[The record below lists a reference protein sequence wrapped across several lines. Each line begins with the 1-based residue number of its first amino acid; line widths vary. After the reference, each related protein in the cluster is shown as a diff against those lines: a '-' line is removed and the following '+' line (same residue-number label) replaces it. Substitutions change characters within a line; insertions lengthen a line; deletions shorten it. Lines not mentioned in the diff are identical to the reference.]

1 MLNQTMNPAQ
11 LEQISQACADWFWKF
26 GRQRKEPFEVPIGT
40 WLDAV
45 CRIRDRARTMDRAG
59 QNPKPCMAIWGPS
72 QTGKSTLLSGY
83 LDAPDDPLGE
93 HSALKWHDAEPVRFV
108 IGSDKSD
115 RVLVLNPFN
124 LGSDASGCVSRFV
137 LCDSVPDPAHPV
149 EVLLASEAQI
159 MHALA
164 VGYESECEEKNSR
177 GETIA
182 TNWDGDS
189 LHVLLEKF
197 RPTGPALPEAYEKLH
212 ALAQTIDL
220 LILSQHGD
228 RGRYSNLN
236 LQWEKVL
243 RPQLL
248 SAPGL
253 LSSVKAVR
261 DFACEFFWDSWASL
275 NQLYDRLAAKREEVA
290 RLWGDSPV
298 RCSYGVAM
306 LLLDIDAYKHCAKY
320 GGTEICYNSANGAVP
335 LGKGEGQR
343 LFNSADDFG
352 YFQGLVWELRIPI
365 RREVLAPRAPVLCD
379 LLDKADLLDFPGV
392 ANAYGAAEKRTD
404 EQIAGSL
411 LIGLTEIL
419 KRGKTASIVVSRA
432 RSLDIDGFSL
442 LMRVSKFPAQPKQ
455 LNTGI
460 RSWLQAFGQS
470 WPPQNKAMPL
480 NLVLTF
486 GAKLVNDVIQSGIRN
501 GLDASFGQ
509 LKDLGTLTDP
519 KAVTTFAT
527 TYRQFHE
534 GQIHGD
540 ATQAVAEIM
549 ADSAF
554 KNRFGENGASFEEM
568 TRNGGTDYFFKHLT
582 AQALASRRPA
592 LVAQRLAEAE
602 SQLLQL
608 IQEHIPSDS
617 APLEERRRTLDAWRD
632 SMLAL
637 LQTPSTDPRDPD
649 TAAKLSRHL
658 RRLLNIDPND
668 LDDIPEKAVQ
678 TRVPIRSYIEKQF
691 RDWKARQ
698 SSQGSFSEA
707 GLTDATHAQK
717 VLSYLLEA
725 TNLAAVEE
733 YFREDL
739 GHITARS
746 EARNM
751 RRFLAVKMTSEVLH
765 GRNGEGPSHPP
776 LSELR
781 DLLENMAQDEESQS
795 ADPEKSPH
803 HRAVIKPLLDRLEQ
817 IKKTGAGN
825 RPPQPGDA
833 EISALLQTTQS

>member
-1 MLNQTMNPAQ
+1 MNPAQ
-11 LEQISQACADWFWKF
+11 LEQISQACVDWFWKF
-26 GRQRKEPFEVPIGT
+26 GRQRKGTFEVPMGT
-40 WLDAV
+40 WLDAI
-45 CRIRDRARTMDRAG
+45 CRIRDRARAMDRAG

-83 LDAPDDPLGE
+83 LDAPDDSLGE
-93 HSALKWHDAEPVRFV
+93 RSALKWHDAEPVRFV
-108 IGSDKSD
+108 VGSDKSD

-124 LGSDASGCVSRFV
+124 QGSDASGCVSRFV

-159 MHALA
+159 IHALA
-164 VGYESECEEKNSR
+164 AGYESECQERNAR
-177 GETIA
+177 GEVTY
-182 TNWDGDS
+182 WDADS
-189 LHVLLEKF
+189 LRVLLEKF
-197 RPTGPALPEAYEKLH
+197 RATGPALPEAYEKLH

-220 LILSQHGD
+220 LILSQHSD
-228 RGRYSNLN
+228 RGRYANLTN
-236 LQWEKVL
+236 QWEKVL
-243 RPQLL
+243 RPLLL

-261 DFACEFFWDSWASL
+261 DFACEFFWDSWPSL
-275 NQLYDRLAAKREEVA
+275 SQLYDRLAAKREEIA
-290 RLWGDSPV
+290 RLWGDAPV
-298 RCSYGVAM
+298 RCSYRVAM
-306 LLLDIDAYKHCAKY
+306 LLLDIDAYKHCDRY
-320 GGTEICYNSANGAVP
+320 GATEICYRSADGAVP

-343 LFNSADDFG
+343 LFNSAEDFG

-365 RREVLAPRAPVLCD
+365 RREILAPCAPVLCD
-379 LLDKADLLDFPGV
+379 FLSKADLLDFPGV
-392 ANAYGAAEKRTD
+392 ANAYGAAEKRTNA
-404 EQIAGSL
+404 QIAGSL

-470 WPPQNKAMPL
+470 WPPQNKTMPL

-486 GAKLVNDVIQSGIRN
+486 SAKLVNDVNQSGIRN

-527 TYRQFHE
+527 TYPQFHE

-540 ATQAVAEIM
+540 ATQAVADIM

-554 KNRFGENGASFEEM
+554 KNRFGDNSASFEEM
-568 TRNGGTDYFFKHLT
+568 TRNGGTDYFFKDLT
-582 AQALASRRPA
+582 MQAQASRRAA

-602 SQLLQL
+602 AQLLQL

-632 SMLAL
+632 AMLAL
-637 LQTPSTDPRDPD
+637 LQAPSTDLRDSD

-658 RRLLNIDPND
+658 RQLLNIDPEE
-668 LDDIPEKAVQ
+668 LDDIPQKAIQ
-678 TRVPIRSYIEKQF
+678 TRVPIRAYIEKQF

-698 SSQGSFSEA
+698 SSQGPFAEA

-717 VLSYLLEA
+717 VFSYLLEA
-725 TNLAAVEE
+725 TDLGAVEE
-733 YFREDL
+733 YFRSDL

-746 EARNM
+746 EARNV
-751 RRFLAVKMTSEVLH
+751 RRFLAVKMTREVLH
-765 GRNGEGPSHPP
+765 GPNGDDPGHPP
-776 LSELR
+776 LSDVR
-781 DLLENMAQDEESQS
+781 DLLESMAQDEESQS
-795 ADPEKSPH
+795 TAPEASPH
-803 HRAVIKPLLDRLEQ
+803 YRAVIYPLLNRLEQ

>member
-1 MLNQTMNPAQ
+1 MQPKDLEKLAQ
-11 LEQISQACADWFWKF
+11 SCVDWFWKF
-26 GRQRKEPFEVPIGT
+26 GRQRNGTYEVPVGT
-40 WLDAV
+40 WLDAI
-45 CRIRDRARTMDRAG
+45 CRIRDRARMMDRAG
-59 QNPKPCMAIWGPS
+59 QSPKPCMAIWGPS

-124 LGSDASGCVSRFV
+124 QGSDASGCVSRFV
-137 LCDSVPDPAHPV
+137 LCDSVPNPAHPV

-159 MHALA
+159 VHALA
-164 VGYESECEEKNSR
+164 VGYESECEEKNAR
-177 GETIA
+177 GEIVA
-182 TNWDGDS
+182 WDSES
-189 LHVLLEKF
+189 LRALLEKY
-197 RPTGPALPEAYEKLH
+197 RSKGPALSEAYEKLH

-253 LSSVKAVR
+253 LSSVQAVR

-275 NQLYDRLAAKREEVA
+275 NQLYDRLAAKREEIA

-298 RCSYGVAM
+298 RCTYGVAM

-320 GGTEICYNSANGAVP
+320 GGTEICYNSATGAVL
-335 LGKGEGQR
+335 LGKGQGQR

-411 LIGLTEIL
+411 LLGLTEIL

-432 RSLDIDGFSL
+432 RNLDIDGFSL

-470 WPPQNKAMPL
+470 WPPQNKTMPL

-486 GAKLVNDVIQSGIRN
+486 GAKLVNDVNQSGIRN

-527 TYRQFHE
+527 TYPQFHE

-540 ATQAVAEIM
+540 STQAVAAIM

-554 KNRFGENGASFEEM
+554 KNRFGDNGASFEEM

-582 AQALASRRPA
+582 AQAQASKRAA
-592 LVAQRLAEAE
+592 LVALEFAAAEA
-602 SQLLQL
+602 QLLEL

-617 APLEERRRTLDAWRD
+617 APLEERRRTLDAWRE
-632 SMLAL
+632 SILAL
-637 LQTPSTDPRDPD
+637 LQTPATDPRDPD
-649 TAAKLSRHL
+649 TAAKLSRYL
-658 RRLLNIDPND
+658 RRFLNIDPDD
-668 LDDIPEKAVQ
+668 LEDIPQKAIQ
-678 TRVPIRSYIEKQF
+678 TRVPIRAYIEKQF
-691 RDWKARQ
+691 RDWKVRQ
-698 SSQGSFSEA
+698 SSQGPFSEA

-725 TNLAAVEE
+725 TNIAAVEE
-733 YFREDL
+733 YFRADL

-746 EARNM
+746 EARNT
-751 RRFLAVKMTSEVLH
+751 RRFLAVKMTREVLH
-765 GRNGEGPSHPP
+765 VLNGEDPGHPP

-781 DLLENMAQDEESQS
+781 DLLESMARDEESQS
-795 ADPEKSPH
+795 TSPEASPH
-803 HRAVIKPLLDRLEQ
+803 YRAVIYPLLNRLEQ
-817 IKKTGAGN
+817 IKKTGVGN

-833 EISALLQTTQS
+833 EISALLQTAQS